1 MTVYKFLRPNFCR
14 EWEEAK
20 RYPEFLSLG
29 KRKWINLVKKGRPH
43 LLDEVSDINNTDA
56 ALPESFG
63 LLEED
68 KKQRALEQ
76 LHLGKF
82 ELPIVALYPNG
93 TKELIAGN
101 TRLTLMM
108 KELGKGVVWSFE
120 VPKNIL
126 DF

>member
-1 MTVYKFLRPNFCR
+1 MTMYKFLRPNFSK

-20 RYPEFLSLG
+20 RYPEFLRLG
-29 KRKWINLVKKGRPH
+29 KLKWIDLANTGKPH
-43 LLDEVSDINNTDA
+43 SLTEVSDINNTDA
-56 ALPESFG
+56 AFPESFE

-76 LHLGKF
+76 LRSRKF
-82 ELPIVALYPNG
+82 ELPIVAVYPDG

-101 TRLTLMM
+101 TRLTLIMR
-108 KELGKGVVWSFE
+108 ELGKGAVWSFE

-126 DF
+126 YF